1 MAYSEAGKSNDN
13 SNAGA
18 LVEANN
24 RKKKVVVLGTGWAGT
39 SFLKNLKDPS
49 YDVQVISPRN
59 YFAFTPLLPSVTCGT
74 VESRSV
80 VEPIRNIIRKVG
92 NSNFFIIAFCLFHFD
107 SSIKSLYKHLHIIVP
122 LDKPTLKHNLF
133 IQPCGHSTNIII
145 PFDFSIHIMII
156 KAKLLKYHVSS
167 DIKFTSSLQ
176 RYAEA
181 YYWEAECIKIDPEN
195 KKVYCRSN
203 LSTNGNG
210 KEEFAVDYDY
220 LVIATGAR
228 VNTFNIPGVE
238 ENTFF
243 LKVIP
248 VIPSASL

>member
-1 MAYSEAGKSNDN
+1 M
-13 SNAGA
+13 
-18 LVEANN
+18 
-24 RKKKVVVLGTGWAGT
+24 
-39 SFLKNLKDPS
+39 
-49 YDVQVISPRN
+49 
-59 YFAFTPLLPSVTCGT
+59 
-74 VESRSV
+74 ESRSV

-92 NSNFFIIAFCLFHFD
+92 NSNSNYNILFVFHFD
-107 SSIKSLYKHLHIIVP
+107 SSIQSLYKHLHIIVP
-122 LDKPTLKHNLF
+122 TAKPTLKHNLF
-133 IQPCGHSTNIII
+133 IQLCRHATNIIN
-145 PFDFSIHIMII
+145 PFNFSIHIMII
-156 KAKLLKYHVSS
+156 KAKLLKYHVS
-167 DIKFTSSLQ
+167 LQ

-181 YYWEAECIKIDPEN
+181 YYREAECIKIDPEN

-248 VIPSASL
+248 FIPSASL